1 ASIPY
6 SVPVETTIVVQRATP
21 TVDTPQILEI
31 LVNGK
36 LYDGARTYDTTAVTV
51 AILVVDNGSGIKEVT
66 LLDSVAVGVGVISK
80 GVAVPMTND
89 GHGWWTGSP
98 VLFNARLRLN
108 LIITAT
114 NNIARDTRKLLTIFK
129 AVKTVTPA
137 Q

>member
-1 ASIPY
+1 
-6 SVPVETTIVVQRATP
+6 VPVETTIVVQRATP